1 MLYPM
6 DLSERIILVTGASSG
21 IGRSTSVL
29 LSRLG
34 AKLVLVGRDTERL
47 RETAGQLDG
56 ATHRLEVF
64 DLERVDAI
72 LDWMRDLAQEGGQ
85 LSGLV
90 HCAGV
95 HLARPLRF
103 LDVNAFDKVMRVN
116 FVSGVQ
122 LVKAF
127 RQKGVHAS
135 PGSVVLLSSV
145 MALVGQAGVS
155 AYCASKGALTATA
168 RSLALELATEGIRVN
183 CVAPGMV
190 ESEMTA
196 QLERSLT
203 EEQFATIQAMHPLGI
218 GHPDDVA
225 YAIAFLLGDTGRW
238 ITGTTLVV
246 DGGYTAH

>member
-1 MLYPM
+1 MLNPM
-6 DLSERIILVTGASSG
+6 DLSGRVILVTGASSG
-21 IGRSTSVL
+21 IGRRTSIL

-34 AKLVLVGRDTERL
+34 AKLVLVGRNTERL
-47 RETAGQLDG
+47 QETAEQLDG
-56 ATHRLEVF
+56 ATNRVEAF
-64 DLERVDAI
+64 DLEQVDTI
-72 LDWMRDLAQEGGQ
+72 PDWMRKLAQQDGQ

-103 LDVNAFDKVMRVN
+103 LDVNALDKLMRVN

-122 LVKAF
+122 LVKGF

-135 PGSVVLLSSV
+135 TGSVVLLTSV
-145 MALVGQAGVS
+145 MALVGQPGVS
-155 AYCASKGALTATA
+155 AYCASKGALTAIA
-168 RSLALELATEGIRVN
+168 RSLALELAAEGIRVN

-203 EEQFATIQAMHPLGI
+203 EEQFAAVRSMHPLGI
-218 GHPDDVA
+218 GHADDVA
-225 YAIAFLLGDTGRW
+225 HAIAFLLADTGRW